1 MKKYGLLYSIL
12 FVFASMNFA
21 VTAAYGQTVEP
32 SYDVSLQLLVGSN
45 DGGSIPEVP
54 QNLSAISRQIKGA
67 FPFLNYRL
75 AHTLLGRVSNTGSL
89 EYKSVGDVF
98 AQPSDRRFESF
109 LEWTMGNIRNMPT
122 AKGPSGFQA
131 QAFRFGARVPV
142 VTGNAKDETGKL
154 IPIVNYEQIGLSLG
168 KIGLSENMPT
178 LMGTVNLPG
187 AGGTIF
193 LVMTVKSA
201 DL

>member
-1 MKKYGLLYSIL
+1 MKKSAFSFSIL
-12 FVFASMNFA
+12 FVFALMTVS
-21 VTAAYGQTVEP
+21 VTAVYTQTVEP
-32 SYDVSLQLLVGSN
+32 SYEVSLQLLVGSN
-45 DGGSIPEVP
+45 DGGSSPEVP
-54 QNLSAISRQIKGA
+54 QNLSTISRQLKGA
-67 FPFLNYRL
+67 FPFSNYRL

-98 AQPSDRRFESF
+98 AQPSDRRSESF

-142 VTGNAKDETGKL
+142 VVGNAKDDAGKMN
-154 IPIVNYEQIGLSLG
+154 PIVNYEQIGLMLG

-193 LVMTVKSA
+193 LVVTIKSV